1 MDASVASEAKGLEAR
16 AEALVASYE
25 RAGYARLAPAILQPA
40 EPFLDLSGEDI
51 RNRIYLTTAPGGG
64 EFCLRPDLT
73 IPVSR
78 DYLAS
83 PEAGQPAG
91 FCYLGPV
98 FRHASERAGEF
109 LQAGIESFGRADKA
123 AADAE
128 MLALGLEATAHYGL
142 AAPDIR
148 IGDVALFAG
157 LIAGLELPPAWK
169 RRLIK
174 DFNRKTNLAQDLDRL
189 VLGGNNQHPE
199 YQGVLA
205 ALAGSDPHGAH
216 ALVTD
221 LLSIAGINAVGGRSV
236 GEIADRFLEQSA
248 LGASAK
254 LPRDVRALIE
264 RFLTIAGDPD
274 EAAADLRAL
283 ASEGNM
289 GQALT
294 PALDLFESRTGFLAA
309 QGIDLKRVRF
319 STAFGRGF
327 DYYTGFVFE
336 LTDPARTGD
345 PLVAGGRYDALL
357 TRLGAAEPIPAVG
370 FAVWIE
376 RLASMEARHELS
388 RWCMAVPAKGRL
400 QENAE
405 NFFARAGLAL
415 IKPRGQRDYRGA
427 VAGLDGVEV
436 AYLSASE
443 ITGQLAAGAVHL
455 GVTGEDLVREMIP
468 DADAKVVLIEGLG
481 FGHANVVVAVPQ
493 AWIDVRTMADLD
505 DVATSFRHTHD
516 RKLRVATKYVNLTR
530 GFFSAHG
537 IIDYRIV
544 ESAGATEGA
553 PAAGTAELIVDITTS
568 GATLA
573 ANALKVVEDGVIL
586 RSQANLVAAR
596 GAPWDEARRET
607 ARVIL
612 DRIAAQARAR
622 AFREVRARFA
632 ACDAQLVENAKQK
645 FGVATPFG
653 GPTSSGML
661 TLHCPP
667 GEVYALTSYLRENG
681 AEAVAV
687 ADLDYVFSRDNP
699 LYAKL
704 EAGL

>member
-1 MDASVASEAKGLEAR
+1 MDAKLTSEAKGLEAR

-25 RAGYARLAPAILQPA
+25 RAGYARIAPAILQPA

-51 RNRIYLTTAPGGG
+51 RKRMYLTAAPGDGE

-83 PEAGQPAG
+83 PQAGQPAG

-98 FRHASERAGEF
+98 FRHQSDGAGEF
-109 LQAGIESFGRADKA
+109 LQAGIESFGRSDKA

-148 IGDVALFAG
+148 IGDVALFAS

-205 ALAGSDPHGAH
+205 ALAGSDPKAAH

-221 LLSIAGINAVGGRSV
+221 LLSIAGITAVGGRSV

-248 LGASAK
+248 LGAAAK
-254 LPRDVRALIE
+254 LPREVRGLIE
-264 RFLTIAGDPD
+264 RFLTIKGDPD

-283 ASEGNM
+283 AGEGNM
-289 GQALT
+289 TDALS

-319 STAFGRGF
+319 STGFGRGF

-357 TRLGAAEPIPAVG
+357 TRLGAGEPIPAVG
-370 FAVWIE
+370 LAVWIE
-376 RLASMEARHELS
+376 RLAIY
-388 RWCMAVPAKGRL
+388 G
-400 QENAE
+400 
-405 NFFARAGLAL
+405 
-415 IKPRGQRDYRGA
+415 GA
-427 VAGLDGVEV
+427 
-436 AYLSASE
+436 S
-443 ITGQLAAGAVHL
+443 
-455 GVTGEDLVREMIP
+455 
-468 DADAKVVLIEGLG
+468 
-481 FGHANVVVAVPQ
+481 
-493 AWIDVRTMADLD
+493 
-505 DVATSFRHTHD
+505 
-516 RKLRVATKYVNLTR
+516 
-530 GFFSAHG
+530 
-537 IIDYRIV
+537 
-544 ESAGATEGA
+544 
-553 PAAGTAELIVDITTS
+553 
-568 GATLA
+568 
-573 ANALKVVEDGVIL
+573 
-586 RSQANLVAAR
+586 
-596 GAPWDEARRET
+596 
-607 ARVIL
+607 
-612 DRIAAQARAR
+612 
-622 AFREVRARFA
+622 
-632 ACDAQLVENAKQK
+632 
-645 FGVATPFG
+645 
-653 GPTSSGML
+653 
-661 TLHCPP
+661 
-667 GEVYALTSYLRENG
+667 
-681 AEAVAV
+681 
-687 ADLDYVFSRDNP
+687 
-699 LYAKL
+699 
-704 EAGL
+704 